1 MELLKRSW
9 AVVDLDAIAD
19 NIKTIKNILSPHC
32 MLMGV
37 VKADGYGHGDK
48 YISDELVRLGVDWFG
63 VSNIDEAISLRKQ
76 GIYHPIL
83 IFGHTPAR
91 FAKILNQYNI
101 TQSVFSLEYAKSLA
115 ATCEKEGVTIDA
127 HIKIDTGMSR
137 LGFVVGSGLM
147 GTAIDEISQVYSL
160 PQLNYTGIFTHFPVA
175 DETNETSKT
184 FTLSQFALF
193 NEVISKLENL
203 GMSFKIKHCCN
214 SAATI
219 CYPQMHMDMVRPG
232 IITYGLS
239 PSADCNSMIPLK
251 PAMNLYSTITL
262 VKNVCAG
269 TSVSYGR
276 TFIAQKDM
284 KVATVAI
291 GYADGIERELS
302 DKGCMLVRGKRARII
317 GRVCMDQLMLD
328 VTDIPDVSAQDI
340 ATIVGTDGENTI
352 TFEEMAAIGNT
363 VNYEKICIIGKR
375 VPRIYMR
382 DGKEIGVVDYVRKNI
397 DM

>member
-9 AVVDLDAIAD
+9 AVVDLDAVAD
-19 NIKTIKNILSPHC
+19 NIKTIKKLLDPHC

-48 YISDELVRLGVDWFG
+48 YISDELVRLGVNWFG

-91 FAKILNQYNI
+91 FAKTLNEYNI
-101 TQSVFSLEYAKSLA
+101 TQTVYSAEYAQELSEA
-115 ATCEKEGVTIDA
+115 CEKQGVILDI

-137 LGFVVGSGLM
+137 LGFVVNEDNINR
-147 GTAIDEISQVYSL
+147 TIEEIRKIYHL
-160 PQLNYTGIFTHFPVA
+160 PCFRPYGIFTHFAVA
-175 DETNETSKT
+175 DEKSKKSVD
-184 FTLSQFALF
+184 FTYQQFDKFKEIISAL
-193 NEVISKLENL
+193 EKR
-203 GMSFKIKHCCN
+203 GMTFKIKHCCN

-219 CYPQMHMDMVRPG
+219 CYPEMHMDMVRPG

-239 PSADCNSMIPLK
+239 PSKELEGMIPLK
-251 PAMNLYSTITL
+251 PAMQLYSTITL
-262 VKNVCAG
+262 VKEIKEG
-269 TSVSYGR
+269 TTVSYGR
-276 TFIAQKDM
+276 IFTAEKKM

-302 DKGCMLVRGKRARII
+302 DTAYMLVNGQKAKIV

-328 VTDIPDVSAQDI
+328 VTDIEDVKIGDI

-352 TFEEMAAIGNT
+352 TFEEMADIGNT

-375 VPRIYMR
+375 VPRIYMK
-382 DGKEIGVVDYVRKNI
+382 DGKEIGVVDYVRRNI

>member
-9 AVVDLDAIAD
+9 AVVNLDAIAK
-19 NIKTIKNILSPHC
+19 NIKTIKGILSPHC
-32 MLMGV
+32 MVMGV
-37 VKADGYGHGDK
+37 VKADAYGHGDK
-48 YISDELVRLGVDWFG
+48 YISDELVRLGVNWFG

-101 TQSVFSLEYAKSLA
+101 TQSVFSLEYAKSLNEA
-115 ATCEKEGVTIDA
+115 CEKDNVTIDA

-137 LGFVVGSGLM
+137 LGFVAANGLM
-147 GTAIDEISQVYSL
+147 DNAVEEIKEAVKL
-160 PQLNYTGIFTHFPVA
+160 LHLNFTGIFTHFPVA
-175 DETNETSKT
+175 DEKSEVSKK
-184 FTLSQFALF
+184 FTENQFKLF
-193 NEVISKLENL
+193 NEIIEKLAAN
-203 GMSFKIKHCCN
+203 SITFKIKHCCN
-214 SAATI
+214 SAATM
-219 CYPQMHMDMVRPG
+219 CYPHMHMDMVRPG

-239 PSADCNSMIPLK
+239 PSTELNGMLSLK
-251 PAMNLYSTITL
+251 PAMELYSTITL
-262 VKNVCAG
+262 VKEIVAG

-276 TFIAQKDM
+276 KFIADKNM
-284 KVATVAI
+284 KIATVAI

-302 DKGCMLVRGKRARII
+302 DKGFMLVCGKKAKII

-328 VTDIPDVSAQDI
+328 VTDIPNVKAGDI
-340 ATIVGTDGENTI
+340 VTIVGTDGVNTI
-352 TFEEMAAIGNT
+352 SFDEMAEIGNT

-375 VPRIYMR
+375 VPRIYTR
-382 DGKEIGVVDYVRKNI
+382 GGKEIGVVDYVRKNI